1 MAEKENISKQTTNEN
16 LSCNPVCEILSKAGV
31 PPDLN
36 WRGTINFLRELEND
50 PRYSAEQKKQFHTCF
65 TDIIKEKNFS
75 PAKLRE
81 VNFRIEY
88 IKHIYCLERENA
100 FKKQLDMKEKLLDN
114 LLNTYTAIIEDGLK
128 SASEKM
134 DDVGKLKDTTVQAI
148 QSDDDKEAIIQKVT
162 KAAGNILDK
171 IVRESMELKQKAG
184 EADKWKQKAKAMEH
198 LATIDQLTQLYNRRA
213 FDEYFNEMLKDIKE
227 HAKPLSLIMFDIDH
241 FKKFNDNYGHDIG
254 DEVLRL
260 VASLIKKNANRDGDF
275 TARYGG
281 EEMVVVCEDL
291 NLEKAG
297 ALAETIRKDIEEYQF
312 IIRGPEIKDVK
323 ITISAGVA
331 ELSTEWSSL
340 PEEEFGQLPK
350 DDVKA
355 GIFKM
360 KTKLFKAADTALYRA
375 KNNGR
380 NCVCVFEQQ

>member
-1 MAEKENISKQTTNEN
+1 MTEKENVYKQTTNEN
-16 LSCNPVCEILSKAGV
+16 ISCNPVCEILGKAGV

-50 PRYSAEQKKQFHTCF
+50 PRYSADQKKQFHSCF
-65 TDIIKEKNFS
+65 ADIIKEKNFS

-81 VNFRIEY
+81 INFRIEY

-100 FKKQLDMKEKLLDN
+100 FKKQLDMKEKMLDN

-128 SASEKM
+128 AASEKI

-148 QSDDDKEAIIQKVT
+148 QSDDDKEEIIQKVT
-162 KAAGNILDK
+162 KAAGTILDK
-171 IVRESMELKQKAG
+171 IAKESMVLKKKAG

-213 FDEYFNEMLKDIKE
+213 FDEYFNEMLKDIKGL
-227 HAKPLSLIMFDIDH
+227 AKPLSLIIFDIDH

-291 NLEKAG
+291 NCEKARE
-297 ALAETIRKDIEEYQF
+297 LAETIRKDIEGYQF
-312 IIRGPEIKDVK
+312 IIRGPEIKDVR
-323 ITISAGVA
+323 ITVSAGVA
-331 ELSTEWSSL
+331 ELSVDWSRLPSEDFAQL
-340 PEEEFGQLPK
+340 PE
-350 DDVKA
+350 DDLKA

-360 KTKLFKAADTALYRA
+360 KTKLFKAADTALYCA
-375 KNNGR
+375 KNGGR
-380 NCVCVFEQQ
+380 NRVCVFEQ